1 MNIIQ
6 QHVEVFTQLDE
17 ASMLETIERAGR
29 TAYKSEDKI
38 TSGSAEKFCR
48 MLIKNGHES
57 VLEHVSIT
65 VKFVCDRGVTHEL
78 VRHRIASYTQES
90 TRYCNYSGGL
100 TVVLPLSLDG
110 DSLTCKVVRTMWEQA
125 MKNAENSY
133 CNMITA
139 GCTPQQAR
147 HVLPLSTKTEI
158 VTTMNIREWRHVLK
172 LRTAP
177 SAHPHIRALML
188 DLLAIFTEK
197 LPVLFGDIN
206 PQVKE

>member
-1 MNIIQ
+1 MNIVQ
-6 QHVEVFTQLDE
+6 QHVEVLTPLHE
-17 ASMLETIERAGR
+17 VLMLERIEQAGR
-29 TAYKSEDKI
+29 TAYKSEEKI
-38 TSGSAEKFCR
+38 TPGSAEAFCR
-48 MLIKNGHES
+48 MIIKNGHES

-65 VKFVCDRGVTHEL
+65 VKFMCDRGVTHEL

-100 TVVLPLSLDG
+100 TVVLPLSLG
-110 DSLTCKVVRTMWEQA
+110 DDSPSCIAARTIWEHAMWS
-125 MKNAENSY
+125 AENAY
-133 CNMITA
+133 CNMIES

>member
-1 MNIIQ
+1 MNIVQ
-6 QHVEVFTQLDE
+6 QHVEVLTTLDE
-17 ASMLETIERAGR
+17 VSMMERIELAGR
-29 TAYKSEDKI
+29 TAYKSENKI
-38 TSGSAEKFCR
+38 TIGSAEAFCR
-48 MLIKNGHES
+48 MIIRNGHES

-100 TVVLPLSLDG
+100 TVVLPLSLAG
-110 DSLTCKVVRTMWEQA
+110 DWPSCKAARTIWERAMWS
-125 MKNAENSY
+125 AENAY
-133 CNMITA
+133 CNMIEV

-158 VTTMNIREWRHVLK
+158 VTTMNIREWRHVFR
-172 LRTAP
+172 LRTA
-177 SAHPHIRALML
+177 SGAHPHIRALML
-188 DLLAIFTEK
+188 DLLAIFKEQ